1 MITIVCVYMSA
12 LSHPHS
18 QCKQSQNET
27 HWLYFDLTG
36 SEGWAVLLHITA
48 LHTNCRHRTG
58 ECIAHM
64 KHLASFPSPC
74 TTAVVSA

>member
-1 MITIVCVYMSA
+1 MIIIVCVYMSA
-12 LSHPHS
+12 LSHSHS

-27 HWLYFDLTG
+27 HCLYFDLTG
-36 SEGWAVLLHITA
+36 SEGWAVLLHIAA
-48 LHTNCRHRTG
+48 LHTNCCHWTG

-64 KHLASFPSPC
+64 KHLASFPSFF